1 MTAPTKETTT
11 SGRPAGAQASGHGV
25 PVGAKKTPE
34 TIWMNGKLIPWASA
48 TVHVSTHAL
57 HYGSS
62 VFEGMRCYDTPKGPC
77 LFRAKEH
84 IRRFIDSGKVYR
96 MVLPGQ
102 EELIEACKLVVRENG
117 FKDAYLRP
125 LAWRGAG
132 PLGVNGSK
140 LPIETMIMAMPWGAY
155 LGEGALE
162 NGVDVGISSWNRP
175 GPNTLPQGAKAGG
188 NYLSGQLI
196 VMEAE
201 RLGYSEG
208 IALDVDGTVSEGSGE
223 NVFVIR
229 DGIIVTPPASSSI
242 LPGITRDALMTLA
255 KEHGYEVRQERIPRE
270 ALYMADEIFFTGTA
284 SEVTPVRSVDRIQ
297 VGAGKR
303 GPITTV
309 LQKAFFDAVRGV
321 GEDRYG
327 WLTGI

>member
-1 MTAPTKETTT
+1 MTAPAKDQAKHGWSAAAAEKVPEKKQ
-11 SGRPAGAQASGHGV
+11 PAL
-25 PVGAKKTPE
+25 
-34 TIWMNGKLIPWASA
+34 IWMNGKLVPWESA

-62 VFEGMRCYDTPKGPC
+62 VFEGMRCYDTPKGPM

-84 IRRFIDSGKVYR
+84 MRRFIDSGRVYR
-96 MVLPGQ
+96 MQMLGL
-102 EELIEACKLVVRENG
+102 EELTEACKLVVRENG

-125 LAWRGAG
+125 LAFRGAG

-140 LPIETMIMAMPWGAY
+140 IPIDTLIMAMQWGTY
-155 LGEGALE
+155 LGAGALE

-175 GPNTLPQGAKAGG
+175 GPNTIPQGAKAGG

-196 VMEAE
+196 AMEAE
-201 RLGYSEG
+201 RLGYAEG
-208 IALDVDGTVSEGSGE
+208 IALEVEGTVSEGSGE

-229 DGIIVTPPASSSI
+229 DGIIVTPPAASSI
-242 LPGITRDALMTLA
+242 LPGITRDTLITLA

-284 SEVTPVRSVDRIQ
+284 AEVTPVRSVDRIT
-297 VGAGKR
+297 VGSGKR
-303 GPITTV
+303 GPITEV
-309 LQKAFFDAVRGV
+309 LQKAFFDTV
-321 GEDRYG
+321 GGKREDRYG
-327 WLTGI
+327 WLTAV

>member
-1 MTAPTKETTT
+1 MTAPAKDSAKHGWSAAAAEQKAPEKKQ
-11 SGRPAGAQASGHGV
+11 PAV
-25 PVGAKKTPE
+25 
-34 TIWMNGKLIPWASA
+34 IWFNGKLVPWESA

-62 VFEGMRCYDTPKGPC
+62 VFEGMRCYDTPKGPA
-77 LFRAKEH
+77 LFRATEH
-84 IRRFIDSGKVYR
+84 MRRFIDSGRVYR
-96 MVLPGQ
+96 MQMLGL

-117 FKDAYLRP
+117 FRDAYLRP
-125 LAWRGAG
+125 LAFRGAG

-140 LPIETMIMAMPWGAY
+140 IGIDTIIMAMQWGTY
-155 LGEGALE
+155 LGAGALE

-175 GPNTLPQGAKAGG
+175 GPNTIPQGAKAGG

-196 VMEAE
+196 AMEAE
-201 RLGYSEG
+201 RLGYHEG

-229 DGIIVTPPASSSI
+229 DGVIVTPPASSSI
-242 LPGITRDALMTLA
+242 LPGITRDALITLA

-284 SEVTPVRSVDRIQ
+284 AEVTPVRSVDRIQ

-303 GPITTV
+303 GPITAV
-309 LQKAFFDAVRGV
+309 LQKAFFDTVKGVR
-321 GEDRYG
+321 EDRYG
-327 WLTGI
+327 WLTGV

>member
-1 MTAPTKETTT
+1 
-11 SGRPAGAQASGHGV
+11 
-25 PVGAKKTPE
+25 
-34 TIWMNGKLIPWASA
+34 
-48 TVHVSTHAL
+48 
-57 HYGSS
+57 
-62 VFEGMRCYDTPKGPC
+62 MRCYDTPKGPC

-84 IRRFIDSGKVYR
+84 MRRFIDSGKVYR
-96 MVLPGQ
+96 MTLPGI
-102 EELIEACKLVVRENG
+102 EELIEASKLVVRENG

-140 LPIETMIMAMPWGAY
+140 HPIETMIMAMPWGAY
-155 LGEGALE
+155 LGEGALA
-162 NGVDVGISSWNRP
+162 NGVDVGISTWNRP

-223 NVFVIR
+223 NIFVIR
-229 DGIIVTPPASSSI
+229 DGIIVTPPAASSI
-242 LPGITRDALMTLA
+242 LPGITRDALMVLA
-255 KEHGYEVRQERIPRE
+255 REHGYEVRQERIPRE

-284 SEVTPVRSVDRIQ
+284 AEVTPVRSVDRIQ